1 MSEQTGFKNSLYI
14 KRENIYNEKAIL
26 FIGFAILA
34 CSEEDVNT
42 SADSGIFYETHGGKL
57 FASDEMFRRL

>member
-1 MSEQTGFKNSLYI
+1 MYI

-34 CSEEDVNT
+34 CTEEDINT
-42 SADSGIFYETHGGKL
+42 SADSGFFYETHGGKL